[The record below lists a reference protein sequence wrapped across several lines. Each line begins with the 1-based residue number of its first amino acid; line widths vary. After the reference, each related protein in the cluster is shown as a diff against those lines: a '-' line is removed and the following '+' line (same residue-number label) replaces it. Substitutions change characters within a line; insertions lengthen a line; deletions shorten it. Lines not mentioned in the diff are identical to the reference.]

1 MARNSNNV
9 STATRNPD
17 GRPVFGS
24 KMGRGFLDGRR
35 VKNILQ
41 QIDGLMGQS
50 NLTLNGSDRTS
61 DIETLDNTFHDI
73 MKTEIDK
80 ITNNNTMDTT
90 SFLSTLYSNDRVENA
105 QTSRFVD
112 SMNGFGNG
120 FAGDSTASAM
130 NSFLEGVYRNRLMQ
144 QSDLHQVSSQLI
156 ELQEAI
162 LITRDAIISPDI
174 IEGRMNRTL
183 EFEGA
188 DDKEDWVPVVEQMET
203 KFKLLEKIKNF
214 IVPFSLEYG
223 EFYVYCIPY
232 SKLFSD
238 FMRNK
243 RDIINGAGGV
253 KGYGEA
259 TSLYESVVGEEPA
272 QTKQVRAKR
281 VKNNT
286 WLEQAYTHYM
296 ESTEFSSGKKP
307 NTVSRNF
314 GSAGDQTLK
323 DAFYEDA
330 SNILERIEINNDP
343 VGLPIG
349 EEGTASFEKFAD
361 NYFTEHGYTESV
373 EEMMTE
379 ADKPTAR
386 INSKGQ
392 RVATIN
398 LKNPANKKK
407 KLNPFDAIQQNRSV
421 EGAYGIDKN
430 DTEFE
435 DLKDVYIQMIDPTK
449 IIPVEVMNEVIGY
462 YIVYAEET
470 TQMSGVISSNLAFQ
484 GVNSP
489 ANCVTF
495 IDDICER
502 IVRSFDKPFLEN
514 NVKFKKLIVN
524 AINYFNVTQ
533 NRIKFQYVPVEY
545 IQTFKIDEDIDGHG
559 QSMVKKSLFYA
570 KMYQMLL
577 MFKIMSIILY
587 SNDTRV
593 NYVKQSGLRK
603 DVANKI
609 EEIIRRKQ
617 SRQINMYDLYNY
629 STLINKIGAGS
640 EMYVPTGR
648 TSERP
653 IETEI
658 LAGQDVQLNSELLEM
673 LKNAYI
679 LGTGVPAAIVNYLNE
694 PEFAKI
700 AEQNNS
706 KWMGR
711 VVNYQLDFN
720 PSITELYKKIMKW
733 ATNIP
738 EEVVDKFKFTLQAPK
753 TTPQVAKN
761 DIIQTFD
768 GMMQFYIK
776 LCLGENYD
784 PQDRNNQLIIRNFTS
799 LVAEEY
805 LPQLGLAH
813 VLDLYEEA
821 KIKAT
826 EDSLK
831 PNPANG
837 DSDDMGD
844 ISDEDLNNVDFSKLT

>member
-1 MARNSNNV
+1 MARNSKND
-9 STATRNPD
+9 STAANRNSSD
-17 GRPVFGS
+17 KPVFGS
-24 KMGRGFLDGRR
+24 SLGRGFLEGRR
-35 VKNILQ
+35 VKNILH

-50 NLTLNGSDRTS
+50 NLSLNGSDRTS
-61 DIETLDNTFHDI
+61 DIETLDNTFHSI

-90 SFLSTLYSNDRVENA
+90 SFLSKLYSNDRVENA

-130 NSFLEGVYRNRLMQ
+130 NSFLEGIYRNRLMQ

-174 IEGRMNRTL
+174 VEGRMNRTL

-188 DDKEDWVPVVEQMET
+188 DDKDDWVPVVEQMET

-243 RDIINGAGGV
+243 RNILNGAGGV
-253 KGYGEA
+253 KAFGEA
-259 TSLYESVVGEEPA
+259 TTLYESVTGVEPSA
-272 QTKQVRAKR
+272 MKQKKKKPQNA
-281 VKNNT
+281 
-286 WLEQAYTHYM
+286 WIDQAFEHYM
-296 ESTEFSSGKKP
+296 EATNSSTPKSSTIGKRFDDSK
-307 NTVSRNF
+307 
-314 GSAGDQTLK
+314 QK
-323 DAFYEDA
+323 MKEEFYEDV
-330 SNILERIEINNDP
+330 SNILERIEINNEP
-343 VGLPIG
+343 VGLPIVEQG
-349 EEGTASFEKFAD
+349 VKTFEKYVD
-361 NYFTEHGYTESV
+361 DYFVEHGYTESA
-373 EEMMTE
+373 EEFTE
-379 ADKPTAR
+379 ADKPDVRLNAKGER
-386 INSKGQ
+386 IAK
-392 RVATIN
+392 IN
-398 LKNPANKKK
+398 LKNPANKKS
-407 KLNPFDAIQQNRSV
+407 KLNPFDAIQQNKSV
-421 EGAYGIDKN
+421 EGAYGIGDEK
-430 DTEFE
+430 EFE

-449 IIPVEVMNEVIGY
+449 IIPVEVMNETIGY

-470 TQMSGVISSNLAFQ
+470 TEMSGIVSSNLTYQ
-484 GVNSP
+484 GIN
-489 ANCVTF
+489 NRTNTVTF

-502 IVRSFDKPFLEN
+502 IVRSFDKPFLQD

-545 IQTFKIDEDIDGHG
+545 IQEFKIDENIDGHG

-577 MFKIMSIILY
+577 MFKILSIVLY

-648 TSERP
+648 GSERP

-658 LAGQDVQLNSELLEM
+658 LAGQDIQLNSDLLEM
-673 LKNAYI
+673 LKNSYI

-720 PSITELYKKIMKW
+720 PSITELYKKIMTW

-738 EEVVDKFKFTLQAPK
+738 EEIVDKFKFTLQAPK
-753 TTPQVAKN
+753 STPQVTKN
-761 DIIQTFD
+761 EIIQNFD
-768 GMMQFYIK
+768 AMMQFYIK
-776 LCLGENYD
+776 LCLGDNYD
-784 PQDRNNQLIIRNFTS
+784 PQDKNNQLLIRNFTA
-799 LVAEEY
+799 LIAEEY

-813 VLDLYEEA
+813 VLEIFEEA

-837 DSDDMGD
+837 DSD
-844 ISDEDLNNVDFSKLT
+844 EDLDLDTGGMDMSGLGM

>member
-35 VKNILQ
+35 VKNILH

-105 QTSRFVD
+105 QASKFVD

-162 LITRDAIISPDI
+162 LITRDAIISPDV

-188 DDKEDWVPVVEQMET
+188 DDKDDWVPVVEQMET

-253 KGYGEA
+253 KGYGES
-259 TSLYESVVGEEPA
+259 TTLYESVIGEEPV
-272 QTKQVRAKR
+272 QSKR
-281 VKNNT
+281 TRSKRTKNNT
-286 WLEQAYTHYM
+286 WLEQAYEHYM
-296 ESTEFSSGKKP
+296 ESTEISSGKKP
-307 NTVSRNF
+307 NTVSRGF
-314 GSAGDQTLK
+314 GSNTDQTFK

-330 SNILERIEINNDP
+330 TNILERIEINNEP
-343 VGLPIG
+343 VGLPIV

-361 NYFTEHGYTESV
+361 QYFTEHGYTEAA

-421 EGAYGIDKN
+421 EGAYGINKN

-489 ANCVTF
+489 SNCVTF

-545 IQTFKIDEDIDGHG
+545 IQTFKIDEDIEGHG

-603 DVANKI
+603 DIANKI

-658 LAGQDVQLNSELLEM
+658 LAGQEVQLNSELLEM
-673 LKNAYI
+673 LKNSYI

-738 EEVVDKFKFTLQAPK
+738 EEIVDKFKFTLQAPK

-761 DIIQTFD
+761 EIIQTFD

-813 VLDLYEEA
+813 ILELYDEA

-837 DSDDMGD
+837 DTDDEG
-844 ISDEDLNNVDFSKLT
+844 ISDEDLNNVDFTGLT